1 MLLDKIKALAAQ
13 HQADN
18 IATRRH
24 LHAHPELSYQEF
36 ETSKYVQARLTEIGI
51 PFTVIATTGVLG
63 IIEGKNPTK
72 RVIALRADMD
82 ALPIIE
88 ENTIDYKSTNEG
100 VMHACGHDVHTTILL
115 GAAKVLWTLRDEF
128 EGTIKLLFQP
138 GEEKNP
144 GGASYMIRDG
154 ALENPKPQ
162 GIVGLHVHPGLNEGK
177 LSFRKGRV
185 MASADEL
192 YVSIKGPGGHAATP
206 HQTVDTILVAAQL
219 IQSLQTIIS
228 RNRNPQNPSKRVI
241 ALRADMDALPI
252 IEENKID
259 YKSNNDGVMHA
270 CGHDVHTTILLG
282 AAKILW
288 SLREEFEGTIKLL
301 FQPGEEKNPGGA
313 TYMIR
318 DGALE
323 NPKPQGIVGLHVHPG
338 LNEGKLSFRKG
349 RVMASADELY
359 ISIKGP
365 GGHAATPHQ
374 TVDTIL
380 VAAQLIQSLQTIIA
394 RNRNPQN
401 PSVLSICSIH
411 GGNTTNVIPSE
422 VKLMGTFRAMDEVW
436 RFQAHDLML
445 QQAKGIAIAT
455 GAEIDFRVDVGY
467 PTVDNEPILT
477 EAAWRLADAYM
488 GKENVEETEKRMGA
502 EDFGY
507 YSQVIPGCFFRLGVR
522 NESAGIVHN
531 VHTPHF
537 NIDEA
542 AIEQGVGM
550 MAWLGTQL

>member
-1 MLLDKIKALAAQ
+1 MLLEKIKSLAKENQSENVAV
-13 HQADN
+13 
-18 IATRRH
+18 RRH

-36 ETSKYVQARLTEIGI
+36 ETSKYVQAQLKAIGI

-63 IIEGKNPTK
+63 MIEGKNASK

-88 ENTIDYKSTNEG
+88 ENKVDYISTKEG

-115 GAAKVLWTLRDEF
+115 GAAKILWTLREEF

-154 ALENPKPQ
+154 ALKNPVPQ
-162 GIVGLHVHPGLNEGK
+162 GIVGLHVHPGLNLGK

-206 HQTVDTILVAAQL
+206 HQTVDTVLVAAQL
-219 IQSLQTIIS
+219 IT
-228 RNRNPQNPSKRVI
+228 
-241 ALRADMDALPI
+241 
-252 IEENKID
+252 
-259 YKSNNDGVMHA
+259 
-270 CGHDVHTTILLG
+270 
-282 AAKILW
+282 
-288 SLREEFEGTIKLL
+288 
-301 FQPGEEKNPGGA
+301 
-313 TYMIR
+313 
-318 DGALE
+318 
-323 NPKPQGIVGLHVHPG
+323 
-338 LNEGKLSFRKG
+338 
-349 RVMASADELY
+349 
-359 ISIKGP
+359 
-365 GGHAATPHQ
+365 
-374 TVDTIL
+374 
-380 VAAQLIQSLQTIIA
+380 SLQTIIA
-394 RNRNPQN
+394 RNRDPQN
-401 PSVLSICSIH
+401 PSVLSICSVH

-436 RFQAHDLML
+436 RFKAHELML
-445 QQAKGIAIAT
+445 QQAKGLAIAT

-467 PTVDNEPILT
+467 PTVDNEPMIT
-477 EAAWRLADAYM
+477 QAAWQLADTYIGAN
-488 GKENVEETEKRMGA
+488 NVEETEKRMGA

-522 NESAGIVHN
+522 NEAQGIIHN
-531 VHTPHF
+531 VHTPQF

-542 AIEQGVGM
+542 AIENGVGM
-550 MAWLGTQL
+550 MAWLGTKLFA

>member
-1 MLLDKIKALAAQ
+1 MILEKIKTLAAQ
-13 HQADN
+13 HQAEN
-18 IATRRH
+18 VATRRH
-24 LHAHPELSYQEF
+24 LHANPELSYQEF
-36 ETSKYVQARLTEIGI
+36 ETCKYVQAQLTKIGI

-63 IIEGKNPTK
+63 IIEGKNPTS
-72 RVIALRADMD
+72 RIIALRADMD

-88 ENTIDYKSTNEG
+88 ENNIDYISTKEG

-115 GAAKVLWTLRDEF
+115 GAAKILWELKGEF

-162 GIVGLHVHPGLNEGK
+162 GIIGLHVHPGLNYGK

-192 YVSIKGPGGHAATP
+192 YVSVKGPGGHAATP

-219 IQSLQTIIS
+219 ITSLQTIIS
-228 RNRNPQNPSKRVI
+228 
-241 ALRADMDALPI
+241 
-252 IEENKID
+252 
-259 YKSNNDGVMHA
+259 
-270 CGHDVHTTILLG
+270 
-282 AAKILW
+282 
-288 SLREEFEGTIKLL
+288 
-301 FQPGEEKNPGGA
+301 
-313 TYMIR
+313 
-318 DGALE
+318 
-323 NPKPQGIVGLHVHPG
+323 
-338 LNEGKLSFRKG
+338 
-349 RVMASADELY
+349 
-359 ISIKGP
+359 
-365 GGHAATPHQ
+365 
-374 TVDTIL
+374 
-380 VAAQLIQSLQTIIA
+380 

-422 VKLMGTFRAMDEVW
+422 VKLMGTFRAMDEAW
-436 RFQAHDLML
+436 RFQAHELMM
-445 QQAKGIAIAT
+445 QQANGLAIAT

-467 PTVDNEPILT
+467 PTVDNEPIIT
-477 EAAWRLADAYM
+477 EAAWLLADEYM

-522 NESAGIVHN
+522 NEQAGIVHN
-531 VHTPHF
+531 VHTPLF
-537 NIDEA
+537 NIDEK
-542 AIEQGVGM
+542 AITHGVGM
-550 MAWLGTQL
+550 MAWLGVRLFA